1 MLGVVHGLHAKQLS
15 PSNDHPASESGG
27 HGLVTWEDSDCVRSL
42 LFIQSSGSVL
52 CWVWQACL
60 WGNVSN
66 YSPVTRARGA
76 QDQSSGRRGY
86 KGVENSVA
94 SCCSRAVLHPRDGYQ
109 GSFSWQMVWDQ
120 INHCT
125 LKLRQSTG
133 LMEYCL
139 EVIKENDPA
148 GFLQVSGLAVL
159 LPTPWPRPTPAKVLG
174 KSLPVAWS

>member
-1 MLGVVHGLHAKQLS
+1 MGVVHGLHAKQLS

-76 QDQSSGRRGY
+76 QDQSINLDVCLVTFIIIHLSRGQ
-86 KGVENSVA
+86 KSM
-94 SCCSRAVLHPRDGYQ
+94 RDPWHSEVGEE
-109 GSFSWQMVWDQ
+109 
-120 INHCT
+120 
-125 LKLRQSTG
+125 G
-133 LMEYCL
+133 LQFC
-139 EVIKENDPA
+139 ISQNK
-148 GFLQVSGLAVL
+148 VL
-159 LPTPWPRPTPAKVLG
+159 LQCQFSVLPRSWVLLS
-174 KSLPVAWS
+174 SLGLRDSGF